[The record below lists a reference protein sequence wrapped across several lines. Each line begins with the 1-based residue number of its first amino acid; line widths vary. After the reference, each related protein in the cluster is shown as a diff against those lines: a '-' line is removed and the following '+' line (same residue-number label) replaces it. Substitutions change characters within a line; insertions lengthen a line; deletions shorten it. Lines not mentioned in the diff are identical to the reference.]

1 MCVCHELQESSYP
14 YWPGEEGEEMVCG
27 RLSVRLLKVRGHGD
41 IMERK
46 VGSQGAQVHLHQYTH
61 CQDDTANELAIRG
74 APSSHGHNLTH

>member
-1 MCVCHELQESSYP
+1 MWETLCETAQGQRSWGHH
-14 YWPGEEGEEMVCG
+14 GEE
-27 RLSVRLLKVRGHGD
+27 
-41 IMERK
+41 